1 MGKIAKDS
9 TLEERS
15 FFDVLRCAFLTE
27 MFKSPHRLMHHP
39 SNASLV
45 QAPLQRI
52 EQPFIPTPTYLCE
65 IRAGKQRPDWLSLHL
80 QSLLD
85 YISYIWLIY

>member
-1 MGKIAKDS
+1 
-9 TLEERS
+9 
-15 FFDVLRCAFLTE
+15 
-27 MFKSPHRLMHHP
+27 MHHP

-80 QSLLD
+80 QSSLPLQP
-85 YISYIWLIY
+85 YRVYSIRPARALVPPGRP